1 MFALRT
7 GDGTAARAAE
17 SQVHLAQAV
26 VTFTLACQAVS
37 SGTPRAGELVPSHAP
52 LFRGLAWIAAL
63 SLAGV
68 VATGV
73 VPALPRWFGLA
84 EPLFLGATLAR
95 FALLAAGLA
104 SVP

>member
-1 MFALRT
+1 MSI
-7 GDGTAARAAE
+7 GGQ
-17 SQVHLAQAV
+17 S
-26 VTFTLACQAVS
+26 
-37 SGTPRAGELVPSHAP
+37 TPRAGELVPSLAP

-73 VPALPRWFGLA
+73 MPALRRWFGLA
-84 EPLFLGATLAR
+84 ERLFLGATLAW
-95 FALLAAGLA
+95 FVLLAAGLA